1 MTTVGDPK
9 LADPHCCSGLP
20 DSVRSLAVRL
30 RDELHSLMRQRS
42 LKDPLGRIAP
52 ELSSAQVHA
61 IIALALENAPLSM
74 SSLAQRTD
82 TTLPAATGIVD
93 RLERDG
99 FIERLRDD
107 QDRRLVLVN
116 LTDKGR
122 DTARQ
127 ADEHLVTNLC
137 QFIVALPEE
146 ERDTF
151 VDSVCR
157 AIAIV
162 CGAASKPPSEV
173 P

>member
-1 MTTVGDPK
+1 M
-9 LADPHCCSGLP
+9 
-20 DSVRSLAVRL
+20 
-30 RDELHSLMRQRS
+30 LMRQRS

-61 IIALALENAPLSM
+61 IIALALEGAPLSM
-74 SSLAQRTD
+74 SALAQRTD

-127 ADEHLVTNLC
+127 ADEHLVSNLC
-137 QFIVALPEE
+137 QFIAALPAE
-146 ERDTF
+146 ERSTF

-157 AIAIV
+157 AISIV
-162 CGAASKPPSEV
+162 CAAASKPPSDV